1 MWLVSFLDSTNE
13 RAIWWYDIANIAFM
27 VSLIVGLVAT
37 FVIFRT
43 SSSKEEY
50 LKRELSIMYERAAVL
65 EKEAANA
72 RLETEK
78 IKKSV
83 AWRVIPP
90 DSVSVFEKV
99 LSAKPGAVNL
109 RYTDG
114 DPEALFLAI
123 QISQILTKAHWKIA
137 SGAVKFSNAIVFGIG
152 LPDASG
158 ADAQTLLDAFLAAKV
173 QVSPDALPDIIMSF
187 SSSTIEGAP
196 RLVIGSKTPT
206 LP

>member
-173 QVSPDALPDIIMSF
+173 QVSPDALPDIIMSV